1 MFICTTVDILAN
13 SHPTFSCVFL
23 ETCPFL
29 LGCWIYWLMTIHS
42 IFLGFFV
49 CFSIV
54 SVVTSLW
61 FLILFIWVVSLFF
74 LVSLTRGFWFCLSFQ
89 KIISWSYQTFLLKKK
104 KKTPVLF
111 ISFTF
116 IIFFLLLT
124 LGFALPPPLLLI
136 LGGSPLWS
144 SPILDLT
151 FPGIFFF
158 FFKNQNT
165 YSF

>member
-89 KIISWSYQTFLLKKK
+89 KIISWSYQPCLWKK